1 MLERKDL
8 KAIFEIIKPSSKV
21 LDLGCGDG
29 VLLGEL
35 VSEKKVN
42 GLGIEISIEKIKS
55 CLNNGI
61 SVIQEDLNE
70 GLKDFKDNTFDY
82 VILSQTLEYIA
93 HPIYL
98 IKEMLRV
105 GKNVVISFENLAH
118 WKNRITFL
126 LKGTLREARTNV
138 NSLFFRKKV
147 QILTVKKFFDFCAF
161 YKIQT
166 SCQKFLPHKKSN
178 LNQTFPNLFSKIAI
192 FVLKGE
198 FLV

>member
-8 KAIFEIIKPSSKV
+8 RVIFEIIKPNSKV

-29 VLLGEL
+29 LLLREL
-35 VSEKKVN
+35 VLKKKID

-55 CLNNGI
+55 CLNSGI

-82 VILSQTLEYIA
+82 IILSQTLEYIA
-93 HPIYL
+93 HPAYL
-98 IKEMLRV
+98 IQEMSRV
-105 GKNVVISFENLAH
+105 AKKVVISFENLAY

-126 LKGTLREARTNV
+126 LNGDLKRASTNV
-138 NSLFFRKKV
+138 HSLFFRKKI
-147 QILTVKKFFDFCAF
+147 QLLSVKKFYDFCSY

-166 SCQKFLPHKKSN
+166 SNQIFLPAKKLN
-178 LNQTFPNLFSKIAI
+178 LNQTFPNLLSKIAI
-192 FVLKGE
+192 FILE
-198 FLV
+198 REN

>member
-8 KAIFEIIKPSSKV
+8 RAIFEIIKTNSKV

-29 VLLGEL
+29 LLLREL
-35 VSEKKVN
+35 VLKKKVN
-42 GLGIEISIEKIKS
+42 GLGIEIAIEKIKS

-70 GLKDFKDNTFDY
+70 GLKDFKDISFDY

-93 HPIYL
+93 HPVYL
-98 IKEMLRV
+98 IQEMLRV
-105 GKNVVISFENLAH
+105 GKNVVISFENLAY

-126 LKGTLREARTNV
+126 LKGALRRARTND
-138 NSLFFRKKV
+138 NSLFFRKKI
-147 QILTVKKFFDFCAF
+147 QILTVKKFFEFCAY

-166 SCQKFLPHKKSN
+166 SPQIYLPVKKLN
-178 LNQTFPNLFSKIAI
+178 LNQTFPNLLSKIAI
-192 FVLKGE
+192 FILKGGN
-198 FLV
+198 